1 MKKEDK
7 ALVINKIAETLRQY
21 SGFYLVETAGL
32 DAEKTSA
39 LRRACFNADI
49 KLVVVKNTL
58 LHKALET
65 LDGDFSELYPALKE
79 STSLMCTNVGN
90 APAKLLKDFVKKGDT
105 LPLLKGAYVEET
117 VYLGAD
123 QLDALASI
131 KSKHELIA
139 DVIALLQSPAKNV
152 VSALQS
158 GATTIHGVLE
168 TLSKKRKLIR
178 IKTNKNPY
186 KNGRFKSFC

>member
-7 ALVINKIAETLRQY
+7 ATIISAIADTIKSY
-21 SGFYLVETAGL
+21 NGFYLVETAGL
-32 DAEKTSA
+32 NAEKTA
-39 LRRACFNADI
+39 ELRRACFNADI
-49 KLVVVKNTL
+49 KLMVVKNTL

-65 LDGDFSELYPALKE
+65 LDGDFTELYPALKE

-105 LPLLKGAYVEET
+105 LPKLKGAYVEET

-123 QLDALASI
+123 QLDALAAI

-139 DVIALLQSPAKNV
+139 DVVALLQSPAKNV
-152 VSALQS
+152 VSALTS
-158 GATTIHGVLE
+158 GGTKLHGILE
-168 TLSKKRKLIR
+168 TLSQKE
-178 IKTNKNPY
+178 N
-186 KNGRFKSFC
+186 

>member
-7 ALVINKIAETLRQY
+7 GIVIAQIIDTIKSY

-32 DAEKTSA
+32 NAEKTSE
-39 LRRACFNADI
+39 LRRACFNAGV
-49 KLVVVKNTL
+49 KLMVVKNKL
-58 LHKALET
+58 LHKALESIE
-65 LDGDFSELYPALKE
+65 GDYSELYPVLKE
-79 STSLMCTNVGN
+79 SPSLMCTNVGN

-105 LPLLKGAYVEET
+105 LPILKGAYVEET
-117 VYLGAD
+117 VYIGAD

-131 KSKHELIA
+131 KSKNELIG

-158 GATTIHGVLE
+158 GANKLHGVLE
-168 TLSKKRKLIR
+168 TLSKRE
-178 IKTNKNPY
+178 N
-186 KNGRFKSFC
+186 

>member
-7 ALVINKIAETLRQY
+7 GIIINQIAETLKQY

-32 DAEKTSA
+32 DAEKTSE
-39 LRRACFNADI
+39 LRRACNKADI
-49 KLVVVKNTL
+49 KLMVVKNTL

-65 LDGDFSELYPALKE
+65 LEGDYTELYGALKG

-105 LPLLKGAYVEET
+105 LPALKGAYVEET

-131 KSKHELIA
+131 KSKTELIG

-152 VSALQS
+152 VSALTS
-158 GATTIHGVLE
+158 GGGKLHGILE
-168 TLSKKRKLIR
+168 TLSKKE
-178 IKTNKNPY
+178 N
-186 KNGRFKSFC
+186 

>member
-7 ALVINKIAETLRQY
+7 ALIIETIADTIRQY
-21 SGFYLVETAGL
+21 NGFYLVETAGL
-32 DAEKTSA
+32 DAEKTSE

-123 QLDALASI
+123 QLDALAAI

-158 GATTIHGVLE
+158 GGNTLHGLLE
-168 TLSKKRKLIR
+168 TLS
-178 IKTNKNPY
+178 NKEN
-186 KNGRFKSFC
+186 

>member
-131 KSKHELIA
+131 KSKNELIA

-168 TLSKKRKLIR
+168 TLSKKE
-178 IKTNKNPY
+178 N
-186 KNGRFKSFC
+186 

>member
-7 ALVINKIAETLRQY
+7 GRIIQEIAETIKAY
-21 SGFYLVETAGL
+21 NGFYLVETAGL
-32 DAEKTSA
+32 NAEKTSE

-49 KLVVVKNTL
+49 KLMVVKNTL
-58 LHKALET
+58 LHKALES
-65 LDGDFSELYPALKE
+65 LDGDYSELYPALKE

-123 QLDALASI
+123 QLDTLAAI
-131 KSKHELIA
+131 KSKNELIA
-139 DVIALLQSPAKNV
+139 DVVALLQSPAKNV
-152 VSALQS
+152 VSALTS
-158 GATTIHGVLE
+158 GGTKLHGILE
-168 TLSKKRKLIR
+168 TLS
-178 IKTNKNPY
+178 NKE
-186 KNGRFKSFC
+186 